1 MSDLYNQRSDH
12 RTRAMTQ
19 HDTNP
24 AYSRVAN
31 ELRRLIL
38 DGELIPG
45 EQLPVEA
52 DLAERFGVSRSTVR
66 EALRSLTTQNLAV
79 TVRGVSG
86 GTFVSRPD
94 PDQVSDSLTT
104 GLGFLTVAE
113 ELTVAELMQARE
125 LLEVPAAGSA
135 ARNRTAE
142 QLERILG
149 SLPARPGSD
158 VAPTFDVNRGF
169 HIRIV
174 EAAGNRLLEVM
185 TRPIFY
191 VLQTRFLRDAAP
203 KLFWRQVDTEHRR
216 IADAIE
222 RGDPEVAAAEMAEHL
237 AHLHAT
243 YTKID
248 RRAGRSA

>member
-1 MSDLYNQRSDH
+1 MAPPMIGYSIPRRRCSPVVIMSSAYIVERTVAPKMSDLYNQESDQ

-45 EQLPVEA
+45 ERLPVEA

-125 LLEVPAAGSA
+125 LLEVPAASSA

-158 VAPTFDVNRGF
+158 VAPTF
-169 HIRIV
+169 
-174 EAAGNRLLEVM
+174 LS
-185 TRPIFY
+185 
-191 VLQTRFLRDAAP
+191 Q
-203 KLFWRQVDTEHRR
+203 HR
-216 IADAIE
+216 
-222 RGDPEVAAAEMAEHL
+222 V
-237 AHLHAT
+237 
-243 YTKID
+243 
-248 RRAGRSA
+248 RSALLRVQE